1 MRSRVLAVC
10 SKIQVDAENEK
21 SSSGVDDL
29 FVQMKTTA
37 KLKDSPALAG
47 RLFFLDN
54 VWGNEYTNLIR

>member
-10 SKIQVDAENEK
+10 SKIRLMQKTKK
-21 SSSGVDDL
+21 SASGFDDR
-29 FVQMKTTA
+29 FVQMKTAA
-37 KLKDSPALAG
+37 KLKDSPVLAG